1 MSSAL
6 LFSHAAS
13 SSSRSRLP
21 ARLCLTQK
29 KAKARSARS
38 AAPATEAPIAT
49 WVVWESEFHFC
60 LMVCEAEGSLL
71 PSSVIALVVLHSG
84 GTKMLVCHGLSVVYL
99 TGGSGGL
106 KYVLQD
112 LDTLPATARV
122 SVLVLCPAAR
132 VRNTH

>member
-29 KAKARSARS
+29 KTKATSATS

-60 LMVCEAEGSLL
+60 LMLCEAEGSLL
-71 PSSVIALVVLHSG
+71 PSSVMALVVL
-84 GTKMLVCHGLSVVYL
+84 
-99 TGGSGGL
+99 
-106 KYVLQD
+106 
-112 LDTLPATARV
+112 
-122 SVLVLCPAAR
+122 
-132 VRNTH
+132 